1 MYRDRGVPVAKRSE
15 TSVSDPSRRRK
26 VLFLGVSGAVLLAVT
41 VAFRGVLKP
50 FFFGA
55 LLAYVLHPV
64 VGALTRVTVS
74 GRGLPRWAAVLVIY
88 TTLIGALFF
97 SLFAFTPRVVSE
109 VRGFA
114 ANDVPALRRDVVEAW
129 KRHVQ
134 PVVARAQGIFGS
146 ASQQRAA
153 VPVPGGGGGGGG
165 GGEEEDTVTG
175 EGQVRIV
182 PSPGG
187 WNVVLPAEGVEVVQ
201 VDEHRWRLTGTRER
215 RSDARGDFQRQ
226 VRRLGEGHVVDV
238 LRVGRGII
246 GGVIGGIFSFFLTL
260 MISAYLLV
268 TEDRVLGFCRS
279 LVRPAS
285 REAFDA
291 LLRRLDRGLSGVV
304 RGQLIICMVNG
315 SLSAVGFA
323 LADVKYWPTLA
334 LIATVFSLVPI
345 FGTIMSSVPVVAVA
359 LTQSFGTGLFVFLW
373 IIGIHQVEA
382 NLLNPKIMGDAA
394 KIHPVLVVFAL
405 LAGEHA
411 FGIVGALLAVPAM
424 SVVQSLFLHFKRYA
438 LDYGEGMATDS
449 TV

>member
-1 MYRDRGVPVAKRSE
+1 ML
-15 TSVSDPSRRRK
+15 SDPVRRRRAI
-26 VLFLGVSGAVLLAVT
+26 FLAVSGAVALAT
-41 VAFRGVLKP
+41 LVAFRGVLKP

-64 VGALTRVTVS
+64 VGSLTRVRVA
-74 GRGLPRWAAVLVIY
+74 GRSLPRWGAVLLVY
-88 TTLIGALFF
+88 ATLVGTLFF

-114 ANDVPALRRDVVEAW
+114 VTEAPALRSKVVDAW
-129 KRHVQ
+129 QRSVQ
-134 PVVARAQGIFGS
+134 PLIARAQGALGAAPPRPAEVTAPGPRGDDDDDPRAMSDGAVHVTPS
-146 ASQQRAA
+146 A
-153 VPVPGGGGGGGG
+153 
-165 GGEEEDTVTG
+165 
-175 EGQVRIV
+175 EGWSVA
-182 PSPGG
+182 
-187 WNVVLPAEGVEVVQ
+187 LPPEGVELEQ
-201 VDEHRWRLTGTRER
+201 VDEHHWRLISARARAREG
-215 RSDARGDFQRQ
+215 RSDLQRQ
-226 VRRLGEGHVVDV
+226 LRRLGEGHVADV

-268 TEDRVLGFCRS
+268 TEERVLGFFRG
-279 LVRPAS
+279 LVRPES
-285 REAFDA
+285 RDAFDA

-323 LADVKYWPTLA
+323 LADLKYWPTLA

-345 FGTIMSSVPVVAVA
+345 FGTILSSVPAVAVG
-359 LTQSFGTGLFVFLW
+359 LTQSFGTGVFVLLW

-394 KIHPVLVVFAL
+394 KIHPVLVVFSL
-405 LAGEHA
+405 LAGEHF

-424 SVVQSLFLHFKRYA
+424 SVAQSLFLHFRRYA
-438 LDYGEGMATDS
+438 LDYGDATDS
-449 TV
+449 IV